1 VSSLDKARAPK
12 CKEIA
17 HVICTKPP
25 FKKKTLEK
33 EVCPLRKQLKKEKKR
48 KKRKRE
54 ETKSREKLKIPL
66 FPLPS
71 SSSFLILSVSVWFL
85 RHFVSYF
92 APFCLQWYS

>member
-1 VSSLDKARAPK
+1 LHKTTPL
-12 CKEIA
+12 
-17 HVICTKPP
+17 
-25 FKKKTLEK
+25 KKKRSLERS
-33 EVCPLRKQLKKEKKR
+33 LFFFRKQLKKEKKR

-85 RHFVSYF
+85 RHFVSRILPPFVFAMVLVTQKSYF
-92 APFCLQWYS
+92 LH